1 MNRTLLRRIA
11 IATAVVVAM
20 LVVAGAIFTARFDVN
35 RYKPQIIDAVQERTG
50 RALKF
55 DGDLSLSLF
64 PRIAVKLPAT
74 TLSEP
79 GREAVFARFSS
90 AQASVALLPLL
101 RGQFA
106 VDGVRI
112 DGLQATIV
120 RQKDGRTSVDDLLQP
135 PKPAADARKS
145 EAPASAGTT
154 TIGAVR
160 LENADITWRDL
171 AAGRTVRLNAFDLR
185 AGRYAP
191 GVRMPVEAS
200 ATITASEPAFT
211 GKANLKADIEWN
223 AQGGLR
229 AVRDLSLK
237 GDGAL
242 KQQPVAIDARAD
254 QVAADAD
261 TLDVRGLTVSVSGKG
276 DGGAPIELQ
285 LSAPRLEAG
294 QARAS
299 GERIELAIARRG
311 AEPLEAKVLIDGV
324 RGSAARLE
332 AMTVKIS
339 GSARSG
345 QRSTRFDAT
354 TALVASVDDRT
365 LRFERAS
372 GEVVIED
379 PAIGTGPVRLPLTAS
394 GAVDGPR
401 ETVALQFETR
411 GEGLSARGKVS
422 ATGFAAPRIAFDV
435 DAEQVDAD
443 RYLLSAPARDGA
455 PAKPAAP
462 TAPAATTDAKV
473 DLGALR
479 DSQCRWKHSRRA
491 AAREGHR
498 RTRISGPP

>member
-1 MNRTLLRRIA
+1 M
-11 IATAVVVAM
+11 
-20 LVVAGAIFTARFDVN
+20 
-35 RYKPQIIDAVQERTG
+35 
-50 RALKF
+50 
-55 DGDLSLSLF
+55 
-64 PRIAVKLPAT
+64 
-74 TLSEP
+74 
-79 GREAVFARFSS
+79 
-90 AQASVALLPLL
+90 
-101 RGQFA
+101 
-106 VDGVRI
+106 
-112 DGLQATIV
+112 
-120 RQKDGRTSVDDLLQP
+120 
-135 PKPAADARKS
+135 
-145 EAPASAGTT
+145 
-154 TIGAVR
+154 
-160 LENADITWRDL
+160 
-171 AAGRTVRLNAFDLR
+171 RLNAFDLR

-242 KQQPVAIDARAD
+242 KQQPVAIDAGAD
-254 QVAADAD
+254 HVAADAD

-285 LSAPRLEAG
+285 LSAPRLEAAE
-294 QARAS
+294 ARAS

-324 RGSAARLE
+324 RGSAAHLE
-332 AMTVKIS
+332 AMTVKVS

-411 GEGLSARGKVS
+411 GEGLSARGKV
-422 ATGFAAPRIAFDV
+422 TR
-435 DAEQVDAD
+435 
-443 RYLLSAPARDGA
+443 
-455 PAKPAAP
+455 
-462 TAPAATTDAKV
+462 
-473 DLGALR
+473 R
-479 DSQCRWKHSRRA
+479 DSSRRA
-491 AAREGHR
+491 SPSMSMRSRWMPTATSCPRPQGTAHR
-498 RTRISGPP
+498 RSRPRRRHRRRPPMRRSTWAHCATLNAAGTIRVARLRAKGIDYTDLRATVGGWGPPRRRAVQRARPRWQRQRACRSRRARQPGRCGWVTQRHPVAAAAG